1 MLFRT
6 CFGVSL
12 VLGAAACSTS
22 SAQGTD
28 AGTTSPPPSAD
39 AGGADAAID
48 AGSGD
53 ADAPLPVGVT
63 TRTFVDMS
71 RSTPANGTAA
81 AQSSRTLVTEIWYPT
96 TDPNGLTSPVRDAAL
111 APGGPY
117 PLVFF
122 VHGSSSGRLLSTY
135 LTTALAAE
143 GYVVAAADFP
153 LTALSTA
160 GGPSDLHVTDEV
172 GDLSFL
178 CDQLKSA
185 STTASDALH
194 GAVDGLGYAVVGHS
208 TGGAVAELAAFAGD
222 DSQVTHDPR
231 VRAVV
236 PLSGD
241 ACMFDASFFKSRT
254 VPVFAIGG
262 SNDLFVR
269 FANSGAWVYA
279 NTNAPHLLADL
290 VGGQHMGFTD
300 LGLDDALLGPVP
312 TGPTSPLA
320 QTLSAYGDAGA
331 CLPVPSPGTDPML
344 TLDAQHAL
352 VIQLVSAFLDAEL
365 RGNSAALNA
374 VESAPPASVVL
385 QH

>member
-1 MLFRT
+1 MLVRT

-12 VLGAAACSTS
+12 ALGAAACSTS

-28 AGTTSPPPSAD
+28 GGTTSPPVSAD
-39 AGGADAAID
+39 ASIDTGSD
-48 AGSGD
+48 AGSSD
-53 ADAPLPVGVT
+53 AGAPLPVGVT

-135 LTTALAAE
+135 LTTALASE

-153 LTALSTA
+153 LTALSTP

-178 CDQLKSA
+178 CDQLKNA

-231 VRAVV
+231 VRAIV

-241 ACMFDASFFKSRT
+241 ACMFDASFFKSRA

-365 RGNSAALNA
+365 RGNSAALTA